1 MTAEVAQAK
10 PKMLGERLLESG
22 VITPTQLKLA
32 LAEQRQNGGLLGD
45 ILERLGFVRQET
57 LSRLLAKDTLSEFVD
72 LEQRIVAPEILRL
85 IPADF
90 ARKNK
95 LIPLEKEGDS
105 LIVAMVDTFDVL
117 AIDSIEKLANMRV
130 KVVAASAQAIMEA
143 IDSKY
148 AQAVT
153 LDQLVESAL
162 FAGTSNLNE
171 NASNIAPMVRLVDQL
186 ILQGVRDRATDIH
199 VEPDEAMVRVR
210 YRIDG
215 LLQQAALLPKALQ
228 AAIEARLKVMA
239 GLDVTERRLPQDGRI
254 AFKFGHKDIDLRV
267 STLPT
272 QFGESTVMR
281 VLDRRSEVAHLESL
295 GLFPDDMERL
305 IDLVH
310 KSHGIILV
318 TGPTGSG
325 KTTTLY
331 AAMAQMD
338 AHQRSIFTLEDPIE
352 YRLPLI
358 RQTQVN
364 SEIGMTF
371 SNGLRSLLRQDPD
384 VILVG
389 EIRDE
394 ETAQL
399 ATRAA
404 LTGHL
409 VLATLHTNSAM
420 GAIPRLINM
429 GVEPYLLASALAGVL
444 AQRLV
449 RRICPECCE
458 PDPDGLVFAQ
468 KRGWDI
474 PVDAK
479 IQRGKGCRK
488 CRGTGF
494 SGRLGIF
501 EVLSVSEELGAIF
514 RTGVSEADI
523 VQKARQEG
531 VFRTMMDDG
540 ISKAFRGLT
549 TLDEVVRV
557 AG

>member
-1 MTAEVAQAK
+1 MALDQAPAK
-10 PKMLGERLLESG
+10 PKMLGERLVESG

-57 LSRLLAKDTLSEFVD
+57 LSRLLAKDTLSEFIN
-72 LEQRIVAPEILRL
+72 LEARVVAPEILRL
-85 IPADF
+85 IPAEF
-90 ARKNK
+90 ARRHK
-95 LIPLEKEGDS
+95 LLPLDVEGDS
-105 LIVAMVDTFDVL
+105 LTVAMVDTFDVL
-117 AIDSIEKLANMRV
+117 AIDALEKMTSLRV
-130 KVVAASAQAIMEA
+130 KVVAASAQAVLEA

-162 FAGTSNLNE
+162 FAGTTNLNE

-215 LLQQAALLPKALQ
+215 LLQQAALMPKALQ

-254 AFKFGHKDIDLRV
+254 GFKFGHRDIDIRV

-272 QFGESTVMR
+272 QFGESMVMR
-281 VLDRRSEVAHLESL
+281 ILDRRSEVARLESL
-295 GLFPDDMERL
+295 GLFPADMERL
-305 IDLVH
+305 VDLVH

-331 AAMAQMD
+331 AAMAEMD

-364 SEIGMTF
+364 AEIGMTF

-429 GVEPYLLASALAGVL
+429 GVEPYLLSSALVGVL

-449 RRICPECCE
+449 RKVCAHCLEEDSDSII
-458 PDPDGLVFAQ
+458 LAK
-468 KRGWDI
+468 KRGWEI
-474 PVDAK
+474 PLGTALLH
-479 IQRGKGCRK
+479 GKGCRH
-488 CRGTGF
+488 CRGTGYI
-494 SGRLGIF
+494 GRIGIF
-501 EVLSVSEELGAIF
+501 EVLSVSEALGATF
-514 RTGVSEADI
+514 RPGVSEGEIAQ
-523 VQKARQEG
+523 VARTEG
-531 VFRTMMDDG
+531 LFRTMLDDG
-540 ISKAFRGLT
+540 ISKAFQGLT
-549 TLDEVVRV
+549 TLTEVVRV